1 MKKSITPSLCAPVA
15 AIALAAALST
25 AMFSQTAFAADPF
38 IKAGGESDPRFMMSL
53 RTSFIYSM
61 FSPAIGFGA
70 RLTGYTPI
78 WNTNRATGTFDV
90 GLHVNYAN
98 GGKFMYPWIQDTAAQ
113 KMNGADHNTRLALS
127 VGHSLYFGESRRHQF
142 GVHFFTGA
150 SFTNNNWCVEY
161 PDEGLSKCS
170 KTSFTGLTFGPELEY
185 TYRFHRNIGF
195 HLMFGGAFG
204 AGVGGPAGQ
213 MVHIGTGLTFFML

>member
-1 MKKSITPSLCAPVA
+1 MKRLFTTRLCAPVFA
-15 AIALAAALST
+15 LALAAALST
-25 AMFSQTAFAADPF
+25 TAISGAARAEEPF

-53 RTSFIYSM
+53 RTDFLYSM
-61 FSPAIGFGA
+61 FSPAIGAGV
-70 RLTGYTPI
+70 RLSGYTPI
-78 WNTNRATGTFDV
+78 WNTKRATGTFDV
-90 GLHVNYAN
+90 GLHINYAN
-98 GGKFMYPWIQDTAAQ
+98 GSKFMYPWIRDTASQ
-113 KMNGADHNTRLALS
+113 KMSGADHNTRLALS
-127 VGHSLYFGESRRHQF
+127 VGHSFHFGESRKHQF

-161 PDEGLSKCS
+161 PDEGLSECG

-195 HLMFGGAFG
+195 NLVLGGAFG

-213 MVHIGTGLTFFML
+213 MLHVGTGLTFFLL